1 MMRPL
6 SEAQVRA
13 LRLRAQWLLAPQ
25 AASVEAVVQTLGGVQ
40 AQDAAAAALAVR
52 ARLDGLV
59 AADVEQA
66 LVEDRSIVRTWCQ
79 RGTLHLIAAEDL
91 GWLLGLLGPVFV
103 RSSRGRRAELG
114 LDEDTEARA
123 VRALRAVLGA
133 HGPLTRAEIVAQL
146 ARRRVRLDGQARP
159 HLLRLAAL
167 EAIICHGPS
176 RGREPTYVLLS
187 DWIKP
192 GPAWPREKALAEL
205 ARRYLSAYAPATPE
219 DFAAWSGLSLGEA
232 RDGWQRLAD
241 QLTEARTI
249 SGAAWLLKTQ
259 AGRPAAS
266 PFRQLHVRLIPSY
279 DTYLLGYRDRDLI
292 IAPEH
297 AQRIYPG
304 GGLLHP
310 ALLINGWAGGRWKIR
325 RQRGRL
331 EVVVQPFEALPAG
344 ARRGLDAEVEAL
356 AHFFGTPA
364 TLTVSPPG
372 AA

>member
-25 AASVEAVVQTLGGVQ
+25 AASVEAVVKALGGVQ

-52 ARLDGLV
+52 ARLDRLV

-123 VRALRAVLGA
+123 LRALRAVLGA

-146 ARRRVRLDGQARP
+146 ARRRVRLEGQARP

-205 ARRYLSAYAPATPE
+205 ARRYLTAYAPATPE

-241 QLTEARTI
+241 QLTEVRI
-249 SGAAWLLKTQ
+249 GASPAWRLKTQ
-259 AGRPAAS
+259 AGRPIQS
-266 PFRQLHVRLIPSY
+266 SFRQPHVRLIPSY

-292 IAPEH
+292 IALEH

-364 TLTVSPPG
+364 TLTVSSLG